1 MAAGGAGGDGMTL
14 PSPTAARDP
23 APAPTPKWNG
33 PRLELPM
40 KALIDRAAVDAEIT
54 GLAERHGPGTADFR
68 KAAVEVFAAAL
79 ARGVE
84 TARRALENKGG
95 GLACGA
101 HIAFVEDELLR
112 SIHACVIKYIHPR
125 SASGHLCVVAV
136 GGYGRGALAPGSDI
150 DLLFLLRSQDRAGDE
165 AVVEAMLYLLWD
177 LKQKV
182 GHATRT
188 IDECLKQARADMTIR
203 TTLLECRL
211 VLGDRS
217 LLDTLLTRF
226 DQEIV
231 RSTAPEFVAAKLAE
245 RDQRIQRAGASR
257 YLVEPNVKE
266 GKGGLRDLNT
276 LFWIAKY
283 AYRVQDVEALVG
295 VGLFSEQELRQ
306 FRRCEA
312 FLWKV
317 RCTLHFVTGRPEERL
332 SFDLQRRIAQQLG
345 YSERDGL
352 SPVERFMKHYFT
364 IAKHVGDLTNI
375 VCAALEERQ
384 AKPRAVFDRFVGR
397 FKRRA
402 KPRDLGPFALE
413 TDRVTVASPDV
424 FEKEPI
430 NLIRLFSV
438 AARNELPIHPD
449 ALRLVTQSLKR
460 IDAKMRND
468 PEANRL
474 FLDIL
479 TTPKSS
485 ERALRLMNEAGVLG
499 RFIPDFGRI
508 VAMMQFN
515 MYHHYTVDEHLL
527 RAMGELAALE
537 MHKSDSDLPVCSEIL
552 PSITNRRALYVG
564 LLLHDIA
571 KGRKEDHSTFG
582 AQVARKLCPRL
593 GLDKAETE
601 TAAWLVE
608 NHLIMSNV
616 AQSRDLADPRTIEGF
631 AKIVQTIE
639 RLKMLTILTVCDI
652 RAVGPG
658 VWNGWKGE
666 LLRTLYWETEVVL
679 AGGHSSVDRKRRV
692 DQTQQELRVKL
703 PAWSDFEFAE
713 YAARHY
719 PAYWLKVDLAHKIQH
734 ALLLHA
740 SAVEMHSLATEV
752 VTDAYRGVTEITVIA
767 PDHPRLLTIIAGAC
781 AASGANIVDAQIFTT
796 TDGLALDTICI
807 SRAFEFDEDEM
818 RRGQRIARATEQ
830 ALRGEIRLA
839 ELVASKASAAS
850 SRADAFSVPPDVVI
864 DNSLS
869 HMYSVVEVSG
879 LDRPGLLFDLT
890 LALSKLNLNIGSAH
904 IVTFGEKAVDAF
916 YVTDLTGAKVINPAR
931 QAAVRRHL
939 LDVFRVTR
947 KA

>member
-1 MAAGGAGGDGMTL
+1 MTL
-14 PSPTAARDP
+14 QGNLQHRD
-23 APAPTPKWNG
+23 AHSTSVPKWTG
-33 PRLELPM
+33 PRLDLPM
-40 KALIDRAAVDAEIT
+40 KTLVDRAALDAQ
-54 GLAERHGPGTADFR
+54 LAAAAEAQGGGTVGFR
-68 KAAVEVFAAAL
+68 KAAVEIFAAAL
-79 ARGVE
+79 ERG
-84 TARRALENKGG
+84 TAIARRALEDKGS

-101 HIAFVEDELLR
+101 HLAFLEDELMR
-112 SIHACVIKYIHPR
+112 AIHACVVKYFHPR
-125 SASGHLCVVAV
+125 AASGHLCVVAV

-165 AVVEAMLYLLWD
+165 AVVESMLYFLWD

-188 IDECLKQARADMTIR
+188 IEECLKQAKADMTIR
-203 TTLLECRL
+203 TTLLECRFL
-211 VLGDRS
+211 LGDRK
-217 LLDTLLTRF
+217 LLDTLLARF
-226 DQEIV
+226 DHEIV
-231 RSTAPEFVAAKLAE
+231 RQTAPEFVAAKLAE

-283 AYRVQDVEALVG
+283 AYRVQDAEALVG
-295 VGLFSEQELRQ
+295 VGLFSEQELRL
-306 FRRCEA
+306 FRRCET

-317 RCTLHFVTGRPEERL
+317 RCHLHFITGRPEERL
-332 SFDLQRRIAQQLG
+332 SFDLQRAIAGKLG

-352 SPVERFMKHYFT
+352 SAVERFMKHYFVM
-364 IAKHVGDLTNI
+364 AKHVGDLTNI

-397 FKRRA
+397 FRQRRG

-413 TDRVTVASPDV
+413 TDRVTIPSSDV
-424 FEKEPI
+424 FDKAPI
-430 NLIRLFSV
+430 NLIRLFHV
-438 AARNELPIHPD
+438 AARNELAIHPD
-449 ALRLVTQSLKR
+449 ALRLVTQSLPR
-460 IDAKMRND
+460 IDAKLRAD

-474 FLDIL
+474 FLEIL
-479 TTPKSS
+479 TSPQSS

-508 VAMMQFN
+508 VALMQFN

-527 RAMGELAALE
+527 RALGELAGLE
-537 MHKSDSDLPVCSEIL
+537 LHLRDSDLPLSSGIM
-552 PSITNRRALYVG
+552 PTISHRRALYVA

-571 KGRKEDHSTFG
+571 KGRKEDHSVAG

-593 GLDKAETE
+593 GLDEAETE
-601 TAAWLVE
+601 TVAWLVE
-608 NHLIMSNV
+608 QHLVMSNV
-616 AQSRDLADPRTIEGF
+616 AQSRDLADPRTIEAF
-631 AKIVQTIE
+631 AKIVQSIE

-692 DQTQQELRVKL
+692 EQAQKELREKL
-703 PAWSDFEFAE
+703 PAWSDPEFAD

-719 PAYWLKVDLAHKIQH
+719 PAYWLKVDVAHKVQH

-752 VTDAYRGVTEITVIA
+752 ATEAFRGVTELTVVA
-767 PDHPRLLTIIAGAC
+767 PDHPRLLSIIAGAC
-781 AASGANIVDAQIFTT
+781 AATGANIVDAQIFTT

-807 SRAFEFDEDEM
+807 SRAFERDEDEK
-818 RRGQRIARATEQ
+818 RRGERIARAIEQ
-830 ALRGEIRLA
+830 ALRGEIRLTD
-839 ELVASKASAAS
+839 LVAAKASGAI
-850 SRADAFSVPPDVVI
+850 SRAETFNVPPDVVI

-879 LDRPGLLFDLT
+879 LDRPGLLFELT
-890 LALSKLNLNIGSAH
+890 FALSRLNLNIGSAH

-916 YVTDLTGAKVINPAR
+916 YVTDLTGAKVVNPAR

-939 LDVFRVTR
+939 LEVFNPAR

>member
-1 MAAGGAGGDGMTL
+1 MTL
-14 PSPTAARDP
+14 QANLALRDHVPPP
-23 APAPTPKWNG
+23 APKWTG

-40 KALIDRAAVDAEIT
+40 KALIDHAAVDAEIA
-54 GLAERHGPGTADFR
+54 GLAEQHGAGTPEFR
-68 KAAVEVFAAAL
+68 KAAVEVFAKAL
-79 ARGVE
+79 ARGVAK
-84 TARRALENKGG
+84 ARRALEEKGS

-101 HIAFVEDELLR
+101 HIAYVEDELLR
-112 SIHACVIKYIHPR
+112 SIHSCVVRYIHPKL
-125 SASGHLCVVAV
+125 ASGHLCVVAV

-188 IDECLKQARADMTIR
+188 VDECLKQAKADMTIR

-211 VLGDRS
+211 ILGDRS
-217 LLDTLLTRF
+217 LLDTMLTRF
-226 DQEIV
+226 DHDIV
-231 RSTAPEFVAAKLAE
+231 RHSAPEFVAAKLAE
-245 RDQRIQRAGASR
+245 RDTRIQRAGASR

-283 AYRVQDVEALVG
+283 AYRVQDAEALVG
-295 VGLFSEQELRQ
+295 VGLFSEHELRL

-317 RCTLHFVTGRPEERL
+317 RCTMHFITGRPEERL
-332 SFDLQRRIAQQLG
+332 SFDLQRQVAQRLG
-345 YSERDGL
+345 YAERDGL
-352 SPVERFMKHYFT
+352 SPVERFMRHYFVM
-364 IAKHVGDLTNI
+364 AKNVGDLTNI

-397 FKRRA
+397 FRRRG
-402 KPRDLGPFALE
+402 KPKDLEPFALE
-413 TDRVTVASPDV
+413 TDRVTVASTDV

-460 IDAKMRND
+460 IDAKLRAD

-474 FLDIL
+474 FLEIL

-499 RFIPDFGRI
+499 RFIPEFGRI

-527 RAMGELAALE
+527 RAMGELAGVELRL
-537 MHKSDSDLPVCSEIL
+537 SDSDLPLTTEIM
-552 PSITNRRALYVG
+552 PSISHRRALYVA

-571 KGRKEDHSTFG
+571 KGRKEDHSLAG

-593 GLDKAETE
+593 GLDEAETE
-601 TAAWLVE
+601 TTAWLVE
-608 NHLIMSNV
+608 HHLIMSNI

-631 AKIVQTIE
+631 AKTVQTIE
-639 RLKMLTILTVCDI
+639 RLKMLTVLTVCDI

-692 DQTQQELRVKL
+692 EQTQRELRDKL
-703 PAWSDFEFAE
+703 PAWSDHEFAE

-719 PAYWLKVDLAHKIQH
+719 PAYWLKVDLPHKIQH

-752 VTDAYRGVTEITVIA
+752 VTDAFRGVTELTVVA

-796 TDGLALDTICI
+796 ADGLAVDTICI
-807 SRAFEFDEDEM
+807 SRAFERDEDEQ
-818 RRGQRIARATEQ
+818 RRGQRIARSTEQ
-830 ALRGEIRLA
+830 ALRGEIRLG
-839 ELVASKASAAS
+839 ELVAVKANSAS
-850 SRADAFSVPPDVVI
+850 SRAETFSVPPDVVI

-869 HMYSVVEVSG
+869 HMYSVIEVSG

-890 LALSKLNLNIGSAH
+890 FALSKLNLNIASAH
-904 IVTFGEKAVDAF
+904 IVTFGEKAVDVF
-916 YVTDLTGAKVINPAR
+916 YVTDLTGAKVISPAR
-931 QAAVRRHL
+931 QAAVRRNL
-939 LDVFRVTR
+939 LDVFNIKR

>member
-1 MAAGGAGGDGMTL
+1 MNLQT
-14 PSPTAARDP
+14 SP
-23 APAPTPKWNG
+23 APKDPVSAPPPKWTG

-40 KALIDRAAVDAEIT
+40 KALIDRAAMDAQIA
-54 GLAERHGPGTADFR
+54 GLAQEHGAGTAEFR
-68 KAAVEVFAAAL
+68 KGAVEVFAEAL
-79 ARGVE
+79 ARGVA
-84 TARRALENKGG
+84 TARRALEEKGS

-112 SIHACVIKYIHPR
+112 SIHSCVIKYIHPKA
-125 SASGHLCVVAV
+125 ASGHLCVVAV

-150 DLLFLLRSQDRAGDE
+150 DLLFLLRSQDRVGDE
-165 AVVEAMLYLLWD
+165 AVIEAMLYLLWD

-188 IDECLKQARADMTIR
+188 VDECLKQAKADMTIR
-203 TTLLECRL
+203 TTLLECRPI
-211 VLGDRS
+211 LGDRS
-217 LLDTLLTRF
+217 LLDAMLTRF
-226 DQEIV
+226 DHEIV
-231 RSTAPEFVAAKLAE
+231 RHSAAEFVAAKLAE

-283 AYRVQDVEALVG
+283 TYRVQDAEALVG
-295 VGLFSEQELRQ
+295 VGLFSEQELRL
-306 FRRCEA
+306 FRRCET

-317 RCTLHFVTGRPEERL
+317 RCTLHFITGRPEERL
-332 SFDLQRRIAQQLG
+332 SFDLQRQIAAKLG
-345 YSERDGL
+345 YSERAGL
-352 SPVERFMKHYFT
+352 SPVERFMKHYFVM
-364 IAKHVGDLTNI
+364 AKNVGDLTNI

-397 FKRRA
+397 LRRRS
-402 KPRDLGPFALE
+402 KPKDLGPFALE
-413 TDRVTVASPDV
+413 TDRVTVASTDV

-449 ALRLVTQSLKR
+449 ALRLVTQSLSR
-460 IDAKMRND
+460 IDAKLRAD

-474 FLDIL
+474 FLEIL
-479 TTPKSS
+479 TTQQSS

-499 RFIPDFGRI
+499 RFIPEFGRI

-527 RAMGELAALE
+527 RAMGELAGVELRLR
-537 MHKSDSDLPVCSEIL
+537 DSELPLTSEIL
-552 PSITNRRALYVG
+552 PSITHRRALYVA

-571 KGRKEDHSTFG
+571 KGRKEDHSLVG
-582 AQVARKLCPRL
+582 AQIARKLCPRL
-593 GLDKAETE
+593 GLNEAETE
-601 TAAWLVE
+601 TAAWLVQ
-608 NHLIMSNV
+608 NHLIMSNI

-631 AKIVQTIE
+631 AKIVQTME
-639 RLKMLTILTVCDI
+639 RLKMLMILTVCDI

-692 DQTQQELRVKL
+692 EQSQQELRVKL
-703 PAWSDFEFAE
+703 PAWSDHEFAD

-719 PAYWLKVDLAHKIQH
+719 PAYWLKVDLAHKVQH

-740 SAVEMHSLATEV
+740 SAVAMNSLATEV
-752 VTDAYRGVTEITVIA
+752 ATDAYRGVSELTVIA

-807 SRAFEFDEDEM
+807 SRAFERDEDEK
-818 RRGQRIARATEQ
+818 RRGQRIARAIEQ
-830 ALRGEIRLA
+830 ALRGEIRLS
-839 ELVASKASAAS
+839 ELVAAKANAAI
-850 SRADAFSVPPDVVI
+850 SRAETFSVPPDVVI

-869 HMYSVVEVSG
+869 AMYSVVEVSG

-890 LALSKLNLNIGSAH
+890 LALSRLNLNIASAH

-931 QAAVRRHL
+931 QGAVRRHL
-939 LDVFRVTR
+939 LEVFAIDR

>member
-1 MAAGGAGGDGMTL
+1 MNVL
-14 PSPTAARDP
+14 PGLAARDNP
-23 APAPTPKWNG
+23 PNPKWTG
-33 PRLELPM
+33 PRLDLPM
-40 KALIDRAAVDAEIT
+40 KALIDRSAVDAEIA
-54 GLAERHGPGTADFR
+54 GLARTIDPTTIDFR
-68 KAAVEVFAAAL
+68 KAAVEVFARAL
-79 ARGVE
+79 AEGRE
-84 TARRALENKGG
+84 TARRALEAKGS

-101 HIAFVEDELLR
+101 HLAYIEDELMR
-112 SIHACVIKYIHPR
+112 AIHSCVIRYIQPQ
-125 SASGHLCVVAV
+125 AATKGALCVVAV
-136 GGYGRGALAPGSDI
+136 GGYGRGTLAPGSDI
-150 DLLFLLRSQDRAGDE
+150 DLLFLLRGHDRAGEE

-177 LKQKV
+177 LKQKI

-188 IDECLKQARADMTIR
+188 VDECLKQAKADMTIR
-203 TTLLECRL
+203 TTLLECRFL
-211 VLGDRS
+211 LGDRS
-217 LLDTLLTRF
+217 LLDTMLARF
-226 DQEIV
+226 DHEIV
-231 RSTAPEFVAAKLAE
+231 RLSAPEFVAAKLAE
-245 RDQRIQRAGASR
+245 RDDRIQRAGASR

-283 AYRVQDVEALVG
+283 VYRVQDADALVA
-295 VGLFSEQELRQ
+295 VGLFSEQELRL
-306 FRRCEA
+306 FRRCET

-317 RCTLHFVTGRPEERL
+317 RCTMHFVTGRAEERL
-332 SFDLQRRIAQQLG
+332 SFDLQRAVASELG
-345 YSERDGL
+345 YSTRDGL
-352 SPVERFMKHYFT
+352 SAVERFMKHYFT
-364 IAKHVGDLTNI
+364 IAKNVGDLTNI

-384 AKPRAVFDRFVGR
+384 AKPRAMFNRFVG
-397 FKRRA
+397 KLRRRP

-413 TDRVTVASPDV
+413 TDRVTVASTDV
-424 FEKEPI
+424 FEKDPI

-460 IDAKMRND
+460 IDGKMRLD

-479 TTPKSS
+479 TAPQSS

-499 RFIPDFGRI
+499 RFIPEFGRI

-527 RAMGELAALE
+527 RAMGELAAVE
-537 MHKSDSDLPVCSEIL
+537 SGQSKDELPVASEIA
-552 PSITNRRALYVG
+552 PSISHRRALYVA

-571 KGRKEDHSTFG
+571 KGRKEDHSLLG
-582 AQVARKLCPRL
+582 AQIATKLCPRL
-593 GLDKAETE
+593 GFSEAETE
-601 TAAWLVE
+601 TTAWLVQ
-608 NHLIMSNV
+608 NHLVMSNI

-631 AKIVQTIE
+631 ARLVQTVE
-639 RLKMLTILTVCDI
+639 RLKMLLVLTVCDI

-692 DQTQQELRVKL
+692 GQSQQELRVKL
-703 PAWSDFEFAE
+703 PAWSDHEFAE

-719 PAYWLKVDLAHKIQH
+719 PAYWIKVDLPHKIQH

-740 SAVEMHSLATEV
+740 AAVEMHSLSTEV
-752 VTDAYRGVTEITVIA
+752 TTDAFRGVTELTVVA
-767 PDHPRLLTIIAGAC
+767 PDHPRLLSIIAGAC

-796 TDGLALDTICI
+796 ADGLALDTISI
-807 SRAFEFDEDEM
+807 SRAFEFDEDET
-818 RRGQRIARATEQ
+818 RRGRRIARSIEL
-830 ALRGEIRLA
+830 ALRGEIRLSD
-839 ELVASKASAAS
+839 LVAAKAGVGQP
-850 SRADAFSVPPDVVI
+850 RAETFNVPPDVVI

-869 HMYSVVEVSG
+869 HMYSVIEVSG

-890 LALSKLNLNIGSAH
+890 FALSKLNLNIASAH
-904 IVTFGEKAVDAF
+904 IVTFGEKAVDTF

-931 QAAVRRHL
+931 QAALRRHL
-939 LDVFRVTR
+939 LEPFATAR

>member
-1 MAAGGAGGDGMTL
+1 
-14 PSPTAARDP
+14 
-23 APAPTPKWNG
+23 
-33 PRLELPM
+33 
-40 KALIDRAAVDAEIT
+40 
-54 GLAERHGPGTADFR
+54 
-68 KAAVEVFAAAL
+68 
-79 ARGVE
+79 
-84 TARRALENKGG
+84 
-95 GLACGA
+95 
-101 HIAFVEDELLR
+101 
-112 SIHACVIKYIHPR
+112 
-125 SASGHLCVVAV
+125 V
-136 GGYGRGALAPGSDI
+136 GGYGRGALGPGSDI
-150 DLLFLLRSQDRAGDE
+150 DLLFLLRSQDRARDE

-188 IDECLKQARADMTIR
+188 VEECLKQAKADMTIR

-217 LLDTLLTRF
+217 LLDTMLARF
-226 DQEIV
+226 DHDIV
-231 RSTAPEFVAAKLAE
+231 RHSAPQFVAAKLAE
-245 RDQRIQRAGASR
+245 RDQRIQRTGASR

-283 AYRVQDVEALVG
+283 TYRVQDAEALVG
-295 VGLFSEQELRQ
+295 VGLFSEQELRL
-306 FRRCEA
+306 FRRCET

-317 RCTLHFVTGRPEERL
+317 RCAMHFITGRPEERL
-332 SFDLQRRIAQQLG
+332 SFELQRVIAQKFG
-345 YSERDGL
+345 YSDRDGM
-352 SPVERFMKHYFT
+352 SAVERFMKHYFMM
-364 IAKHVGDLTNI
+364 AKNVGDLTNI

-397 FKRRA
+397 FRRRP

-413 TDRVTVASPDV
+413 TDRVTVASTDV

-460 IDAKMRND
+460 IDAKLRAD

-474 FLDIL
+474 FLEIL
-479 TTPKSS
+479 TTPQSS

-527 RAMGELAALE
+527 RALGELAGVE
-537 MHKSDSDLPVCSEIL
+537 MRLSDSDLPLTTEIL
-552 PSITNRRALYVG
+552 PSISHRRTLYVA

-571 KGRKEDHSTFG
+571 KGRKEDHSIAG

-593 GLDKAETE
+593 GLDDAETE

-608 NHLIMSNV
+608 HHLIMSNI

-631 AKIVQTIE
+631 AKTVQTIE
-639 RLKMLTILTVCDI
+639 RLKMLTVLTVCDI

-692 DQTQQELRVKL
+692 EQKQRELRDKL
-703 PAWSDFEFAE
+703 PAWSDHEFAD

-719 PAYWLKVDLAHKIQH
+719 PAYWLKVDLPHKIQH

-752 VTDAYRGVTEITVIA
+752 VTDAFRGVTELTVVA

-807 SRAFEFDEDEM
+807 SRAFERDEDEQ
-818 RRGQRIARATEQ
+818 RRGQRIARSIEQ
-830 ALRGEIRLA
+830 ALRGEIRLG
-839 ELVASKASAAS
+839 ELVAVKANSAS
-850 SRADAFSVPPDVVI
+850 SRAETFSVPPDVVI

-869 HMYSVVEVSG
+869 HMYSVIEVSG

-890 LALSKLNLNIGSAH
+890 FALSRLNLNIASAH
-904 IVTFGEKAVDAF
+904 IVTFGEKAVDVF

-931 QAAVRRHL
+931 QGTVRRNL
-939 LDVFRVTR
+939 LDVFNIKP

>member
-1 MAAGGAGGDGMTL
+1 MTL
-14 PSPTAARDP
+14 QANISARDHAP
-23 APAPTPKWNG
+23 APAPKWTG
-33 PRLELPM
+33 PRLDLPM
-40 KALIDRAAVDAEIT
+40 KALIDRAAIDSEIA
-54 GLAERHGPGTADFR
+54 GLAQEHGAGTAEFR
-68 KAAVEVFAAAL
+68 KASVEIFAGAL
-79 ARGVE
+79 AQGVA
-84 TARRALENKGG
+84 TARRALEEKGS

-101 HIAFVEDELLR
+101 HIAYVEDELLR
-112 SIHACVIKYIHPR
+112 SIHSCVVRYIHPK

-165 AVVEAMLYLLWD
+165 AVIEAMLYLLWD

-188 IDECLKQARADMTIR
+188 VEECLKQAKADMTIR

-211 VLGDRS
+211 ILGDRS
-217 LLDTLLTRF
+217 LLDTMLARF
-226 DQEIV
+226 DHDIV
-231 RSTAPEFVAAKLAE
+231 RHSAPEFVAAKLAE
-245 RDQRIQRAGASR
+245 RDQRIQRVGASR

-283 AYRVQDVEALVG
+283 AYRVQDAEALVG
-295 VGLFSEQELRQ
+295 VGLFSEQELRL
-306 FRRCEA
+306 FRRCET

-317 RCTLHFVTGRPEERL
+317 RCTMHFITGRPEERL
-332 SFDLQRRIAQQLG
+332 SFDLQRQIAQSLG

-352 SPVERFMKHYFT
+352 SPVERFMKHYFVM
-364 IAKHVGDLTNI
+364 AKNVGDLTNI

-397 FKRRA
+397 FRRRP

-413 TDRVTVASPDV
+413 TDRVTVASNDV

-460 IDAKMRND
+460 IDARLRAD

-474 FLDIL
+474 FLEIL
-479 TTPKSS
+479 TTPQSS

-499 RFIPDFGRI
+499 RFIPEFGRI

-527 RAMGELAALE
+527 RAMGELAGVELRL
-537 MHKSDSDLPVCSEIL
+537 SDSDLPLTTEIM
-552 PSITNRRALYVG
+552 PTISHRRALYVA

-571 KGRKEDHSTFG
+571 KGRKEDHSLAG

-593 GLDKAETE
+593 GLDEAETE

-608 NHLIMSNV
+608 HHLIMSNV

-631 AKIVQTIE
+631 AKIVQTLE
-639 RLKMLTILTVCDI
+639 RLKMLTVLTVCDI

-692 DQTQQELRVKL
+692 EQKQRELRDKL
-703 PAWSDFEFAE
+703 PAWSDHEFAD

-719 PAYWLKVDLAHKIQH
+719 PAYWLKVDLPHKVQH

-752 VTDAYRGVTEITVIA
+752 VTDAFRGVTELTVVA

-807 SRAFEFDEDEM
+807 SRGFERDEDEQ
-818 RRGQRIARATEQ
+818 RRGQRIARSIEQ
-830 ALRGEIRLA
+830 ALRGEIRLG
-839 ELVASKASAAS
+839 ELVAVKANSAG
-850 SRADAFSVPPDVVI
+850 SRAETFSVPPDVVI

-869 HMYSVVEVSG
+869 HMYSVIEVSG

-890 LALSKLNLNIGSAH
+890 FALSRLNLNIASAH
-904 IVTFGEKAVDAF
+904 IVTFGEKAVDVF

-931 QAAVRRHL
+931 QAAVRRNL
-939 LDVFRVTR
+939 LDVFNVKR